1 MDFTTI
7 FIIAGVVL
15 LIVFV
20 LIARLAVRWAVR
32 LTIIGLIMLALIGGG
47 IFWWWTTQLAPTPQP
62 RSRPASN
69 RRSSS

>member
-7 FIIAGVVL
+7 FIVAGVVL
-15 LIVFV
+15 LIIFV

-47 IFWWWTTQLAPTPQP
+47 IFWWWTTQLAPIPQP